1 MLLLS
6 PESQSISFIREII
19 MHTLLKLLGC
29 FTLTITLLSPAFATP
44 ISIDLLSPSTRLSP
58 LNSTYAQTYKY
69 QEADLSLIVTGWSYG
84 VETKKVTSCQQYNL
98 RGQCTK
104 EKVTTTNSVK
114 QAIEQDLVGKWD
126 GLGVEK
132 NDSPTHA
139 VDNEGGD
146 FDMHLLSFD
155 QLVSLTS
162 LSLGW
167 YQNDTDISVLAFTG
181 LDFEMS
187 SLLGKKWEDLLDF
200 GWSLVGNYSNVI
212 SNPLINP
219 DKVIAQ
225 YWLVG
230 TYNPIFGPLGE
241 SSLAKSKNNDQG
253 SDYYKLR
260 GITLEQP
267 PVTEV
272 SEPNIVLLLTFG
284 LLGLGYA
291 RRRRA

>member
-1 MLLLS
+1 
-6 PESQSISFIREII
+6 

-58 LNSTYAQTYKY
+58 LNSTYAQAYKY

-84 VETKKVTSCQQYNL
+84 VETKKVTRCQQYNL

-139 VDNEGGD
+139 VNNEGGD

-230 TYNPIFGPLGE
+230 AYNPVFGPLSE
-241 SSLAKSKNNDQG
+241 SSLAKSKNKDQG